1 MDAFIASKDIV
12 AITAILTGA
21 VAILMPV
28 LIVWIALQYR
38 QRRNEK
44 LYETVKYLADR
55 GQPVPPEL
63 LNPPQKPHESPL
75 FRAITLIGVGV
86 GLAVMFKW
94 LGLGWLMGIGA
105 LLVCIGVAQLIA
117 LRIER
122 NRAPGA
128 VEAGR

>member
-1 MDAFIASKDIV
+1 MDPFIASKDLV

-28 LIVWIALQYR
+28 LIVWVALQYR

-63 LNPPQKPHESPL
+63 LNPPQKQHESPL

-86 GLAVMFKW
+86 GLGVMFKW

-122 NRAPGA
+122 NPAPGA